1 MATTRLGARM
11 TEQHRQTQNG
21 ITATFLAR
29 FLALWPLLN
38 PRRLDDTRD
47 EWVAAVMP
55 VLRVARQDSADAA
68 TLYYRQFRDV
78 ESPDAP
84 PVRIEPEFTGRP
96 SAVDDLLRDVR
107 RVRRSELLS
116 RRVDTI
122 FDEPSVRAPTANL
135 VKPRIDWSD
144 WDEAAEKSLQ
154 VVGPGRQKRATA
166 AGRTPQQAQNA
177 ALVEASGAASRH
189 VRDGGRIV
197 LDRLVGADKAA
208 LGYIRV
214 LGPNPCYFCAM
225 LASRGPVFKERSFLV
240 SDARFLGEGRE
251 KVHDHCACTIEPVY
265 AEGTSWP
272 GRAEELAALW
282 RTTTRGLSGRDAT
295 NAFRR
300 AFQARRL
307 NSPALTA

>member
-1 MATTRLGARM
+1 MATSRLGARL

-21 ITATFLAR
+21 IAATFLAR

-68 TLYYRQFRDV
+68 TQYFRQFRDIEV
-78 ESPDAP
+78 PDAP
-84 PVRIEPEFTGRP
+84 RVRVEPEFVGRAT
-96 SAVDDLLRDVR
+96 AVDDLLRDVR
-107 RVRRSELLS
+107 RADRSGRLS
-116 RRVDTI
+116 TQVDRV
-122 FDEPSVRAPTANL
+122 FDERLPRSPAANL
-135 VKPRIDWSD
+135 VKPRIDWSG

-154 VVGPGRQKRATA
+154 VVGPGKQKRETA

-177 ALVEASGAASRH
+177 SLVDASGVATRH
-189 VRDGGRIV
+189 ARDGGRIV
-197 LDRLVGADKAA
+197 LDRLVEADRVA

-225 LASRGPVFKERSFLV
+225 LASRGPVFKKRSFLV
-240 SDARFLGEGRE
+240 SDARFMGEGRE
-251 KVHDHCACTIEPVY
+251 KVHDHCACTLEPVY
-265 AEGTSWP
+265 AEDTSWP
-272 GRAEELAALW
+272 GRAEEMAALW
-282 RTTTRGLSGRDAT
+282 RSATRGLSGKEAI

-300 AFQARRL
+300 EYQARRL
-307 NSPALTA
+307 VSLALTS